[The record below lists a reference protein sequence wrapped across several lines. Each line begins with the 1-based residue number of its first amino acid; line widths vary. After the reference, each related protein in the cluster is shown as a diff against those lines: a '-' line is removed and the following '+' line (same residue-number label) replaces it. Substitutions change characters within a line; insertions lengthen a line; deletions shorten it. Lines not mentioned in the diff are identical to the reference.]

1 MTVTVFS
8 NPSASDTLLDE
19 GLPLPVYQEVLH
31 HSKKSQ
37 ERKKKKQGQQVI
49 HLKKA
54 ESMKNGVNF
63 QRITTGISK
72 VA

>member
-1 MTVTVFS
+1 
-8 NPSASDTLLDE
+8 
-19 GLPLPVYQEVLH
+19 VLH

-63 QRITTGISK
+63 QRTTTGISK